1 MIRCGIAAGD
11 TFTGVRDTISVYCKF
26 QTMATVSTHARPKT
40 RSRSLWAR
48 IALAAVGLYF
58 IGLAVFYY
66 AMCQTPE
73 TFGNVMKHTGPVPFL
88 VYPFET
94 MWNKARAGTV
104 HVGDAAPDFTLPLL
118 DHSGAVTLSS
128 LRGSK
133 PVVLVFGS
141 YT

>member
-1 MIRCGIAAGD
+1 
-11 TFTGVRDTISVYCKF
+11 
-26 QTMATVSTHARPKT
+26 MATLSTNAPAKK

-48 IALAAVGLYF
+48 IALAAAGVYF
-58 IGLAVFYY
+58 IGLAAFYY

-94 MWNKARAGTV
+94 MWKKARAGTV
-104 HVGDAAPDFTLPLL
+104 HVGHPAPDFTLPLL
-118 DHSGAVTLSS
+118 DHSGKVNLSS
-128 LRGSK
+128 LRGSR